1 MTIGTLYTKSVATV
15 RRDATAEEA
24 ARLMREQHVGALVV
38 VGPSDSATPL
48 GVITDRDIVLEAVAQ
63 GIAPETVDVGSLMSS
78 PVVTVPEDAGV
89 LEALSRMAARGVRR
103 APIVDR
109 AGRLRGLAS
118 VDDLLPL
125 LAQELAR
132 ISVLINR
139 EQRAEK
145 LKTEDVSRDEFAA

>member
-1 MTIGTLYTKSVATV
+1 MTIGTLYSKSVATV
-15 RRDATAEEA
+15 GRDATAEEA
-24 ARLMREQHVGALVV
+24 ARLMREKHVGALVV
-38 VGPSDSATPL
+38 VNPGDSAIPL
-48 GVITDRDIVLEAVAQ
+48 GVITDRDIVLEAVVQ

-78 PVVTVPEDAGV
+78 PAVTVPEEAGV
-89 LEALSRMAARGVRR
+89 LEALSRMAAQGVRR

-109 AGRLRGLAS
+109 NGRLRGLAS

-139 EQRAEK
+139 EQRAEAR
-145 LKTEDVSRDEFAA
+145 KTEGGSRDKLAS